1 MSAQESGGGTRRGMG
16 VGGAARRGLLVVL
29 GLVWLFPTYLIVANA
44 VRPADDY
51 DPSDAVKPPSSMGL
65 FDNISEA
72 WSRTS
77 VGDTLLSTLG
87 YSVVSPALAVLLGAL
102 AGYAIV
108 VLRLKHGFA
117 WFVVIFAGTI
127 VPFQMLLVP
136 LFVGYSKVSL
146 YDDHVGLVLIYTATS
161 VPLAALV
168 MRNFFGSVAVSIFEA
183 ARLDGA
189 STFRIFWRIYLPLSS
204 AALAAVF
211 ILEFTYV
218 WNDLLFGLTLSQSET
233 VRPVWAELSALTT
246 DVYAG
251 TPVPIALA
259 AGLVVSLPTVVLFL
273 ATQRLFTRGLT
284 LAQF

>member
-1 MSAQESGGGTRRGMG
+1 MKARLLTGTVRR
-16 VGGAARRGLLVVL
+16 VILVVL
-29 GLVWLFPTYLIVANA
+29 GLAWLFPTYLVVANA
-44 VRPADDY
+44 VRPAEDY
-51 DPSDAVKPPSSMGL
+51 DASDAVSPPASIGL
-65 FDNISEA
+65 FDNIAAA
-72 WSRTS
+72 WERTD
-77 VGDTLLSTLG
+77 VGATLLSTLM
-87 YSVVSPALAVLLGAL
+87 YSIVSPAIAVLLGAL

-108 VLRLKHGFA
+108 VLRLRHGFL
-117 WFVVIFAGTI
+117 WFVVIFAGTV
-127 VPFQMLLVP
+127 VPFQMLLIP
-136 LFVGYSKVSL
+136 LFVGYSRVSM
-146 YDDHVGLVLIYTATS
+146 YDSQLGLVIVYTAIS

-168 MRNFFGSVAVSIFEA
+168 MRNFFGGVAVSIFEA

>member
-1 MSAQESGGGTRRGMG
+1 MSGAGLIHVRRA
-16 VGGAARRGLLVVL
+16 VLALL

-44 VRPADDY
+44 LRPAGDY
-51 DPSDAVKPPSSMGL
+51 DPSDAVRPPSSIGL
-65 FDNISEA
+65 FDNIAQA
-72 WSRTS
+72 WDRTA
-77 VGDTLLSTLG
+77 VGDTLLSTLL
-87 YSVVSPALAVLLGAL
+87 YSVVSPALAVLMGAL

-108 VLRLKHGFA
+108 VLRLRHGFA

-136 LFVGYSKVSL
+136 LFVGYSKVTL
-146 YDDHVGLVLIYTATS
+146 YDDHLGLIIIYSAIN

-168 MRNFFGSVAVSIFEA
+168 MRNFFGNVAVSIFEA

-189 STFRIFWRIYLPLSS
+189 STFRIFWRIYLPLSV

-211 ILEFTYV
+211 ILEFTFV
-218 WNDLLFGLTLSQSET
+218 WNDLLFGLTLSQSPT

-259 AGLVVSLPTVVLFL
+259 AGLVVSLPTIAIFL

>member
-1 MSAQESGGGTRRGMG
+1 MNRLTLNLRRA
-16 VGGAARRGLLVVL
+16 VLALL
-29 GLVWLFPTYLIVANA
+29 GLAWLFPTYLIIANA
-44 VRPADDY
+44 VRPAGDY
-51 DPSDAVKPPSSMGL
+51 DPSDAVKPPSSLGL
-65 FDNISEA
+65 FDNVSQA
-72 WSRTS
+72 WDRTA
-77 VGDTLLSTLG
+77 VGDTLLSTLL
-87 YSVVSPALAVLLGAL
+87 YSVVSPA
-102 AGYAIV
+102 
-108 VLRLKHGFA
+108 
-117 WFVVIFAGTI
+117 VVIFAGTV
-127 VPFQMLLVP
+127 VPFQMLLIP
-136 LFVGYSKVSL
+136 LFVGYSEVSL
-146 YDDHVGLVLIYTATS
+146 YDSQLGLIIIYSAIN

-168 MRNFFGSVAVSIFEA
+168 MRNFFGNVAVSIFEA

-211 ILEFTYV
+211 ILEFTFV

>member
-1 MSAQESGGGTRRGMG
+1 MNARLLTGTVRR
-16 VGGAARRGLLVVL
+16 AILVVL
-29 GLVWLFPTYLIVANA
+29 GLAWLFPTYLVVANA
-44 VRPADDY
+44 IRPAADY
-51 DPSDAVKPPSSMGL
+51 DASDAVAPPTSIGL
-65 FDNISEA
+65 LDNIAQA
-72 WSRTS
+72 WETTD
-77 VGDTLLSTLG
+77 VGATLLSTLL
-87 YSVVSPALAVLLGAL
+87 YSIAAPAIAVLLGAL

-108 VLRLKHGFA
+108 VLRLRHGFL
-117 WFVVIFAGTI
+117 WFVVIFAGTV
-127 VPFQMLLVP
+127 VPFQMLLIP
-136 LFVGYSKVSL
+136 LFVGYSRVSM
-146 YDDHVGLVLIYTATS
+146 YDSQAGLIIVYTAIS

-168 MRNFFGSVAVSIFEA
+168 MRNFFGGVAVSIFEA

>member
-1 MSAQESGGGTRRGMG
+1 MNARLLTGTVRR
-16 VGGAARRGLLVVL
+16 VILVVL
-29 GLVWLFPTYLIVANA
+29 GLVWLFPTYLVVANS
-44 VRPADDY
+44 VRPAEDY
-51 DPSDAVKPPSSMGL
+51 DASDAVSPPTSIGL
-65 FDNISEA
+65 FDNVAEA
-72 WSRTS
+72 WERTD
-77 VGDTLLSTLG
+77 VGSTLLSTLL
-87 YSVVSPALAVLLGAL
+87 YSIVSPAIAVLLGAL

-108 VLRLKHGFA
+108 VLRLRHGFL
-117 WFVVIFAGTI
+117 WFVVIFAGTV
-127 VPFQMLLVP
+127 VPFQMLLIP
-136 LFVGYSKVSL
+136 LFVGYSRVSL
-146 YDDHVGLVLIYTATS
+146 YDSQLGLVIVYTAIS

-168 MRNFFGSVAVSIFEA
+168 MRNFFGGVAVSIFEA

>member
-1 MSAQESGGGTRRGMG
+1 MTERSGGRRA
-16 VGGAARRGLLVVL
+16 GALNRTVRRAVLAVL
-29 GLVWLFPTYLIVANA
+29 GVVWLFPTYLIVANA

-51 DPSDAVKPPSSMGL
+51 DPSDAVSPPSSVGL
-65 FDNISEA
+65 FDNISRA
-72 WSRTS
+72 WEQTA
-77 VGDTLLSTLG
+77 VGGSLLSTLL

-108 VLRLKHGFA
+108 VLRLKHGFT
-117 WFVVIFAGTI
+117 WFVVIFAGTV

-136 LFVGYSKVSL
+136 LFVGYSKAAL
-146 YDDHVGLVLIYTATS
+146 YDDRLGLILIYSAIN

-168 MRNFFGSVAVSIFEA
+168 MRNFFGNVAVSIFEA

-211 ILEFTYV
+211 ILEFTFV
-218 WNDLLFGLTLSQSET
+218 WNDLLFGLTLSQSEN

>member
-1 MSAQESGGGTRRGMG
+1 MRRA
-16 VGGAARRGLLVVL
+16 VLIVL

-44 VRPADDY
+44 VRPAGDY
-51 DPSDAVKPPSSMGL
+51 DPSDAVKPPGSMGL
-65 FDNISEA
+65 FDNIDEA
-72 WSRTS
+72 WSRTD
-77 VGDTLLSTLG
+77 VGATIGSTAI
-87 YSVVSPALAVLLGAL
+87 YSLVAPALAVLFGAL

-108 VLRLKHGFA
+108 VLRVRFGFL
-117 WFVVIFAGTI
+117 WFIVIFAGTV

-146 YDDHVGLVLIYTATS
+146 YDNQMGLVLVHTAIS

-218 WNDLLFGLTLSQSET
+218 WNDLLFGLTLAQSDN

-251 TPVPIALA
+251 TPVPVALA

>member
-1 MSAQESGGGTRRGMG
+1 MRRA
-16 VGGAARRGLLVVL
+16 VLIVL

-44 VRPADDY
+44 VRPAGDY
-51 DPSDAVKPPSSMGL
+51 DPSDAVKPPGSIGL

-72 WSRTS
+72 WSRTD
-77 VGDTLLSTLG
+77 VGATIGSTAI
-87 YSVVSPALAVLLGAL
+87 YSLVAPALAVLFGAL

-108 VLRLKHGFA
+108 VLRVRFGFL
-117 WFVVIFAGTI
+117 WFIVIFAGTV

-146 YDDHVGLVLIYTATS
+146 YDDQMGLVLVHTAIS

-218 WNDLLFGLTLSQSET
+218 WNDLLFGLTLAQSDN

-251 TPVPIALA
+251 TPVPVALA

>member
-1 MSAQESGGGTRRGMG
+1 MSGARLIHVRRA
-16 VGGAARRGLLVVL
+16 VLAAL

-44 VRPADDY
+44 VRPAGDY
-51 DPSDAVKPPSSMGL
+51 DPSDAVKPPSSIGL
-65 FDNISEA
+65 FDNIAQA
-72 WSRTS
+72 WDRTA
-77 VGDTLLSTLG
+77 VGDTLLSTLL
-87 YSVVSPALAVLLGAL
+87 YSVVSPALAVLMGAL

-108 VLRLKHGFA
+108 VLRLRHGFA
-117 WFVVIFAGTI
+117 WFVVIFAGTV

-136 LFVGYSKVSL
+136 LFVGYSKVTL
-146 YDDHVGLVLIYTATS
+146 YDDRLGLIIIYSAIN

-168 MRNFFGSVAVSIFEA
+168 MRNFFGNVAVSIFEA

-189 STFRIFWRIYLPLSS
+189 STFRIFWRIYLPLSA

-211 ILEFTYV
+211 ILEFTFV
-218 WNDLLFGLTLSQSET
+218 WNDLLFGLTLSQSPT

-259 AGLVVSLPTVVLFL
+259 AGLVVSLPTVAIFL

>member
-1 MSAQESGGGTRRGMG
+1 
-16 VGGAARRGLLVVL
+16 
-29 GLVWLFPTYLIVANA
+29 
-44 VRPADDY
+44 
-51 DPSDAVKPPSSMGL
+51 
-65 FDNISEA
+65 
-72 WSRTS
+72 
-77 VGDTLLSTLG
+77 
-87 YSVVSPALAVLLGAL
+87 
-102 AGYAIV
+102 
-108 VLRLKHGFA
+108 
-117 WFVVIFAGTI
+117 
-127 VPFQMLLVP
+127 
-136 LFVGYSKVSL
+136 VSL
-146 YDDHVGLVLIYTATS
+146 YDNQMGLVLVHTAIS

-218 WNDLLFGLTLSQSET
+218 WNDLLFGLTLAQSDN

-251 TPVPIALA
+251 TPVPVALA